1 MIVCICNFSKI
12 ESDLPFV
19 TLSWLYKQYTILYL
33 FINEVV
39 PKIKNQLTIEN
50 VGIKVQAHKLDRQV
64 QCHT

>member
-1 MIVCICNFSKI
+1 MIVCICNFSKN

-19 TLSWLYKQYTILYL
+19 TTLSWLYKQYTILYL

-39 PKIKNQLTIEN
+39 PKNHLTIKN